1 MEFTSNTEIIKQVTL
16 KQTFRNC
23 HQVVLIRLAFGSVEE
38 IIIHNE
44 TFAECKNLIYI
55 YINNFRNHINRIEDN
70 AFFNCNSLKLYWDVS
85 GTEFSKHALLG
96 SNLKTLYSSRI
107 LISQ

>member
-1 MEFTSNTEIIKQVTL
+1 MEFTSNVVIMKQVIL

-23 HQVVLIRLAFGSVEE
+23 HQVVFIHLSLGGVEG

-44 TFAECKNLIYI
+44 TFSDCKNLV
-55 YINNFRNHINRIEDN
+55 YINTRRNQLNRIEDN

-85 GTEFSKHALLG
+85 RTELSKHALLG